1 MFEKRLLKELKDV
14 QENIKIC
21 EDNIAN
27 LDPPKADNYRIRAN
41 IRKWIESS
49 ADGLN
54 PKINTLFHGYPEDE
68 AATYEYLRKLGEFL
82 INMADYNN
90 KRQKYDMRLCA
101 LKLTEKDLK
110 ERLGIK

>member
-27 LDPPKADNYRIRAN
+27 LNPPKADNYRIRAN
-41 IRKWIESS
+41 IRKWIGSS

-54 PKINTLFHGYPEDE
+54 PKINTLFDGYPEDE

-110 ERLGIK
+110 ERLGIE